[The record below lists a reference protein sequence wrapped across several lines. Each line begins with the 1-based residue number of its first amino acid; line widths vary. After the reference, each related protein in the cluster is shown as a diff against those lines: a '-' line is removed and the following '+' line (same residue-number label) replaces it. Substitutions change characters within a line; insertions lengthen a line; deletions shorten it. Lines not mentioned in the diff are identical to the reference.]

1 MNLLFRVWVQHQPL
15 PARSVPRTRSFR
27 HHLSGP
33 SDIHLPTTFA
43 HIFAPSS
50 VYIEAS
56 KQADSMPPASAA
68 RKKARHARSCVGS
81 GDRHRHGAALAAE
94 PADGVLLPA
103 SDHASSDE
111 ETVESERH
119 YSAYEVARQ
128 IQSDK
133 NLDLLY
139 QHGLAGLPL
148 DEATSQSRRDDLT
161 PW

>member
-1 MNLLFRVWVQHQPL
+1 MQHQPL

-81 GDRHRHGAALAAE
+81 GDRHRHGAQAALAAE